1 MSIDDAESST
11 MGTLFKSV
19 SKAVNSLYTSENYDL
34 LGQDKEILNIGN
46 VLNSIFINRGD
57 IDIPQLVVV
66 GSQSSGKSSILNSIL
81 GMDILPTG
89 SNMVTRGPLQLELIQ
104 TKKDIKA
111 CFGEYVEST
120 WMNLNEI
127 NIDYPYPND
136 DQKREIRSTIKQLT
150 NQYAGDGMNITDTP
164 IYLRIYSPNIPNLS
178 MVDLPGLTMVA
189 CTDKGQPK
197 DIKER
202 IKSMIGKYIK
212 KKSSIIMA
220 VMPARTDI
228 EADIALDLIKE
239 YDPRCERTVGILTK
253 LDLMNEGTDVT
264 HLLENKVSKDLQLG
278 YGYYGIRNRNKIELE
293 SMDVLEGLHAE
304 YKYFNEHPI
313 YSNHRYKEFMGV
325 PCLCKNLSTI
335 LVKSLKKSFPRILEK
350 INRDLEA
357 NTTALGKLG
366 DPIPSEDSM
375 KSAFVHKTIAKLTRS
390 FISILEDRG
399 KIINSGRNIK
409 QQFVEF
415 RENVGGLVPFSKE
428 NCNDSYITD
437 AISNCE
443 GNHMSF
449 PSPPVEVLE
458 QLMKDPV
465 KRPIF
470 NINIHAQKC
479 SQNIMN
485 ELNVLIENI
494 LGEQSIDRFPE
505 LNKIITK
512 TCLNEV
518 FIPHLNKTYRAV
530 EDELVSQENYIWT
543 DDLKFNEALID
554 STSSNV
560 DVMRILAENYFKATV
575 YILQDTIPKK
585 IMYYLVTQSQKD
597 IGAKLYEVIKN
608 SDLKDILREV
618 DNIQEKRNNLDKV
631 LKDLKDAKDLIEG
644 IM

>member
-1 MSIDDAESST
+1 MSGEDNQSAIGKIYESVADT
-11 MGTLFKSV
+11 FT
-19 SKAVNSLYTSENYDL
+19 SLYSNENFDL

-46 VLNSIFINRGD
+46 VLNSIFINRSD

-111 CFGEYVEST
+111 SFGEYVDST

-127 NIDYPYPND
+127 NIDFPNPTD
-136 DQKREIRSTIKQLT
+136 EQKSEIRSMINQLT
-150 NQYAGDGMNITDTP
+150 NQYAGNGMNITDNP

-178 MVDLPGLTMVA
+178 LVDLPGLTMVA

-197 DIKER
+197 DIKDR
-202 IKSMIGKYIK
+202 IRNLVGNYISNKSA
-212 KKSSIIMA
+212 IIMA

-239 YDPRCERTVGILTK
+239 HDPRCERTVGILTK
-253 LDLMNEGTDVT
+253 IDLMNEGTDIT

-278 YGYYGIRNRNKIELE
+278 YGYYAIKNRNKIDADT
-293 SMDVLEGLHAE
+293 MNVIDGLREE
-304 YKYFNEHPI
+304 YRYFNDHPI
-313 YSNHRYKEFMGV
+313 YSNHRYKEFMGI
-325 PCLCKNLSTI
+325 PCLCKNLSSL

-350 INRDLEA
+350 INRDLES
-357 NTTALGKLG
+357 NTSDLNKLG
-366 DPIPSEDSM
+366 DPIPQEDSM
-375 KSAFVHKTIAKLTRS
+375 KSAYIHKTIAKLTRA
-390 FISILEDRG
+390 FISVLEDRG
-399 KIINSGRNIK
+399 KIINSGRNVK
-409 QQFVEF
+409 QQFLEF
-415 RENVGGLVPFSKE
+415 RQTIENLQPFSKA

-458 QLMKDPV
+458 QLMKDPI

-470 NINIHAQKC
+470 NINQHAQKC

-485 ELNVLIENI
+485 ELNVLVEH
-494 LGEQSIDRFPE
+494 LLEEQSINRFPE
-505 LNKIITK
+505 LNKLITK
-512 TCLNEV
+512 TCLNDV
-518 FIPHLNKTYRAV
+518 FIPHLNKTYRAI
-530 EDELVSQENYIWT
+530 EDELCSQENYIWT
-543 DDLKFNEALID
+543 DDLKFNEALVD
-554 STSSNV
+554 SNSSNV
-560 DVMRILAENYFKATV
+560 DVMRILAENYYKATT

-585 IMYYLVTQSQKD
+585 IMYYLVSQSQKD
-597 IGAKLYEVIKN
+597 IGSKLYEIIKKTEL
-608 SDLKDILREV
+608 DELLKEV
-618 DNIQEKRNNLDKV
+618 DNIQERRNNLDKII
-631 LKDLKDAKDLIEG
+631 KDLRSAKELIEG

>member
-1 MSIDDAESST
+1 MSGEDNQSAIGKIYESVADT
-11 MGTLFKSV
+11 FT
-19 SKAVNSLYTSENYDL
+19 SLYSNENFDL

-46 VLNSIFINRGD
+46 VLNSIFINRSD

-111 CFGEYVEST
+111 SFGEYVDST

-127 NIDYPYPND
+127 NIDFPNPSEE
-136 DQKREIRSTIKQLT
+136 QKLEIKSMINQLT
-150 NQYAGDGMNITDTP
+150 NQYAGNGMNITDNP

-178 MVDLPGLTMVA
+178 LVDLPGLTMVA

-197 DIKER
+197 DIKDR
-202 IKSMIGKYIK
+202 IRNLVGNYISNKSA
-212 KKSSIIMA
+212 IIMA

-239 YDPRCERTVGILTK
+239 HDPRCERTVGILTK
-253 LDLMNEGTDVT
+253 IDLMNEGTDIT

-278 YGYYGIRNRNKIELE
+278 YGYYAVKNRNKIE
-293 SMDVLEGLHAE
+293 MGKMNVIDGLREE
-304 YKYFNEHPI
+304 YRYFSEHPI
-313 YSNHRYKEFMGV
+313 YSNHRYKEFIGI
-325 PCLCKNLSTI
+325 PCLCKNLSGL

-350 INRDLEA
+350 INRDLES
-357 NTTALGKLG
+357 NTSDLNKLG
-366 DPIPSEDSM
+366 DPIPQEDSM
-375 KSAFVHKTIAKLTRS
+375 KSAFIHKTIAKLTRA
-390 FISILEDRG
+390 FISVLEDRG
-399 KIINSGRNIK
+399 KIINSGRNVK
-409 QQFVEF
+409 QQFLEF
-415 RENVGGLVPFSKE
+415 RETIENLEPFSKS

-458 QLMKDPV
+458 QLMKDPI

-470 NINIHAQKC
+470 NINQHAQKC

-485 ELNVLIENI
+485 ELNVLVEH
-494 LGEQSIDRFPE
+494 LLEEQAINRFPE
-505 LNKIITK
+505 LNKLITK
-512 TCLNEV
+512 TCLNDV
-518 FIPHLNKTYRAV
+518 FIPHLNKTYRAI
-530 EDELVSQENYIWT
+530 EDELCSQENYIWT
-543 DDLKFNEALID
+543 DDLKFNEALVD
-554 STSSNV
+554 SNSSNV
-560 DVMRILAENYFKATV
+560 DVMRILAENYFKATI

-585 IMYYLVTQSQKD
+585 IMYYLVSQSQKD
-597 IGAKLYEVIKN
+597 IGSKLYEIIKKTEL
-608 SDLKDILREV
+608 DELLKEV
-618 DNIQEKRNNLDKV
+618 DNIQDRRNSLDKII
-631 LKDLKDAKDLIEG
+631 KDLRSAKELIEG

>member
-1 MSIDDAESST
+1 MSTEDNQSAMSKIYESVADT
-11 MGTLFKSV
+11 FT
-19 SKAVNSLYTSENYDL
+19 SLYSNENFDL

-127 NIDYPYPND
+127 PIDFPNPSD
-136 DQKREIRSTIKQLT
+136 EQKAEIRSMIKQLT
-150 NQYAGDGMNITDTP
+150 NQYAGNDMNITDSP

-178 MVDLPGLTMVA
+178 LVDLPGLTMVA

-202 IKSMIGKYIK
+202 IRNLIGTYIK
-212 KKSSIIMA
+212 NKSSLIMA

-253 LDLMNEGTDVT
+253 IDLMNEGTDIT

-278 YGYYGIRNRNKIELE
+278 HGYYAIKNRNKLE
-293 SMDVLEGLHAE
+293 MERMTVIEGLKDE
-304 YKYFNEHPI
+304 YRYFSEHPI
-313 YSNHRYKEFMGV
+313 YSNQRYKEFMGI
-325 PCLCKNLSTI
+325 PCLCKNLSGL

-350 INRDLEA
+350 INRDLES
-357 NTTALGKLG
+357 NSQALNKLG
-366 DPIPSEDSM
+366 DPIPQEDSM

-415 RENVGGLVPFSKE
+415 RNTIDGLTPFASA

-458 QLMKDPV
+458 QLMKDPI

-470 NINIHAQKC
+470 NINSHAQKC

-485 ELNVLIENI
+485 ELNVLIEHI
-494 LGEQSIDRFPE
+494 LEDQSINRFPE
-505 LNKIITK
+505 LNKLITK
-512 TCLNEV
+512 TCLNDV
-518 FIPHLNKTYRAV
+518 FIPHLNKTYRSV
-530 EDELVSQENYIWT
+530 EDELCSQENYIWT
-543 DDLKFNEALID
+543 DDLKFNEALVD

-560 DVMRILAENYFKATV
+560 EVMRILAENYFKATV

-585 IMYYLVTQSQKD
+585 IMYSLVTQSQKD
-597 IGAKLYEVIKN
+597 IGAKLYEIIKQT
-608 SDLKDILREV
+608 DLKELLKEV
-618 DNIQEKRNNLDKV
+618 DNIQERRNNLDTV
-631 LKDLKDAKDLIEG
+631 IKDLRSAKELIEG

>member
-1 MSIDDAESST
+1 MSGEDNQSAIGKIYESVADT
-11 MGTLFKSV
+11 FT
-19 SKAVNSLYTSENYDL
+19 SLYSNENFDL

-46 VLNSIFINRGD
+46 VLNSIFINRSD

-111 CFGEYVEST
+111 SFGEYVDST

-127 NIDYPYPND
+127 NIDFPNPTD
-136 DQKREIRSTIKQLT
+136 EQKSEIRSMINQLT
-150 NQYAGDGMNITDTP
+150 NQYAGNGMNITDNP

-178 MVDLPGLTMVA
+178 LVDLPGLTMVA

-197 DIKER
+197 DIKDR
-202 IKSMIGKYIK
+202 IRNLVGNYISNKSA
-212 KKSSIIMA
+212 IIMA

-239 YDPRCERTVGILTK
+239 HDPRCERTVGILTK
-253 LDLMNEGTDVT
+253 IDLMNEGTDIT

-278 YGYYGIRNRNKIELE
+278 YGYYAIKNRNKIEADT
-293 SMDVLEGLHAE
+293 MNVIDGLREE
-304 YKYFNEHPI
+304 YRYFNDHPI
-313 YSNHRYKEFMGV
+313 YSNHRYKEFMGI
-325 PCLCKNLSTI
+325 PCLCKNLSSL

-350 INRDLEA
+350 INRDLES
-357 NTTALGKLG
+357 NTSDLNKLG
-366 DPIPSEDSM
+366 DPIPQEDSM
-375 KSAFVHKTIAKLTRS
+375 KSAYIHKTIAKLTRA
-390 FISILEDRG
+390 FISVLEDRG
-399 KIINSGRNIK
+399 KIINSGRNVK
-409 QQFVEF
+409 QQFLEF
-415 RENVGGLVPFSKE
+415 RQTIENLQPFSKA

-458 QLMKDPV
+458 QLMKDPI

-470 NINIHAQKC
+470 NINQHAQKC

-485 ELNVLIENI
+485 ELNVLVEH
-494 LGEQSIDRFPE
+494 LLEEQSINRFPE
-505 LNKIITK
+505 LNKLITK
-512 TCLNEV
+512 TCLNDV
-518 FIPHLNKTYRAV
+518 FIPHLNKTYRAI
-530 EDELVSQENYIWT
+530 EDELCSQENYIWT
-543 DDLKFNEALID
+543 DDLKFNEALVD
-554 STSSNV
+554 SNSSNV
-560 DVMRILAENYFKATV
+560 DVMRILAENYYKATT

-585 IMYYLVTQSQKD
+585 IMYYLVSQSQKD
-597 IGAKLYEVIKN
+597 IGSKLYEIIKKTEL
-608 SDLKDILREV
+608 DELLKEV
-618 DNIQEKRNNLDKV
+618 DNIQERRNNLDKII
-631 LKDLKDAKDLIEG
+631 KDLRSAKELIEG

>member
-1 MSIDDAESST
+1 MSTEDNQST
-11 MGTLFKSV
+11 MSKVFESV
-19 SKAVNSLYTSENYDL
+19 ADTFTSLYSNENFDL

-81 GMDILPTG
+81 GMDILPTC

-111 CFGEYVEST
+111 CFGEYVDST

-127 NIDYPYPND
+127 NIDFPNPTD
-136 DQKREIRSTIKQLT
+136 EQKSEIRGMIKQLT
-150 NQYAGDGMNITDTP
+150 NQYAGTGMNITDNP

-178 MVDLPGLTMVA
+178 LVDLPGLTMVA

-197 DIKER
+197 DIKDR
-202 IKSMIGKYIK
+202 IRNLVGGYIK
-212 KKSSIIMA
+212 NKSSIIMA

-239 YDPRCERTVGILTK
+239 HDPRCERTVGILTK
-253 LDLMNEGTDVT
+253 IDLMNEGTDIT

-278 YGYYGIRNRNKIELE
+278 YGYYAIKNRNKIE
-293 SMDVLEGLHAE
+293 MDTMNVLDGLREE
-304 YKYFNEHPI
+304 YRYFSEHPV
-313 YSNHRYKEFMGV
+313 YGNHRYKEFMGI
-325 PCLCKNLSTI
+325 PCLCRNLTNL

-350 INRDLEA
+350 INRDLES
-357 NTTALGKLG
+357 NTASLNKLG
-366 DPIPSEDSM
+366 DPIPQEDTM
-375 KSAFVHKTIAKLTRS
+375 KSAYIHKTIAKLTRA
-390 FISILEDRG
+390 FISVLEDRG
-399 KIINSGRNIK
+399 KIINSGRNVK
-409 QQFVEF
+409 QQFLEF
-415 RENVGGLVPFSKE
+415 RQTIENLEPFSKS

-458 QLMKDPV
+458 QLMKDPI

-470 NINIHAQKC
+470 NINQHAQKC

-485 ELNVLIENI
+485 ELNVLVEH
-494 LGEQSIDRFPE
+494 LLEEQSINRFPE
-505 LNKIITK
+505 LNKLITK

-518 FIPHLNKTYRAV
+518 FIPHLNKTYKV
-530 EDELVSQENYIWT
+530 IEDELCSQENYIWT
-543 DDLKFNEALID
+543 DDLKFNEALVD
-554 STSSNV
+554 SNSSNV
-560 DVMRILAENYFKATV
+560 DVMRILAENYFKATI

-597 IGAKLYEVIKN
+597 IGSKLYEIIKKSELN
-608 SDLKDILREV
+608 DLLKEV
-618 DNIQEKRNNLDKV
+618 DNIQERRNNLDKII
-631 LKDLKDAKDLIEG
+631 KDLKTAKELIEG

>member
-1 MSIDDAESST
+1 MSTDDNKST
-11 MGTLFKSV
+11 MSKMYDSV
-19 SKAVNSLYTSENYDL
+19 ADTFTSLYSNENFDL

-104 TKKDIKA
+104 TKKEIKA

-127 NIDYPYPND
+127 PIDFPNPSD
-136 DQKREIRSTIKQLT
+136 EQKAEIRSMIKQLT
-150 NQYAGDGMNITDTP
+150 NQYAGNDMNITDSP

-178 MVDLPGLTMVA
+178 LVDLPGLTMVA

-202 IKSMIGKYIK
+202 IRNLIGTYIK
-212 KKSSIIMA
+212 NKSSLIMA

-239 YDPRCERTVGILTK
+239 YDPRCERTIGILTK
-253 LDLMNEGTDVT
+253 IDLMNEGTDIT

-278 YGYYGIRNRNKIELE
+278 HGYYAIKNRNKLE
-293 SMDVLEGLHAE
+293 MERMTVIEGLKDE
-304 YKYFNEHPI
+304 YRFFGEHPI
-313 YSNHRYKEFMGV
+313 YSNQRYKEFMGI
-325 PCLCKNLSTI
+325 PCLCRNLSGL

-350 INRDLEA
+350 INRDLES
-357 NTTALGKLG
+357 NSQALNKLG
-366 DPIPSEDSM
+366 DPIPQEDSM

-409 QQFVEF
+409 QQFMEF
-415 RENVGGLVPFSKE
+415 RNTLDGLTPFSSS

-458 QLMKDPV
+458 QLMKDPI

-485 ELNVLIENI
+485 ELNVLIEHI
-494 LGEQSIDRFPE
+494 LEDQSINRFPE
-505 LNKIITK
+505 LNKLITK
-512 TCLNEV
+512 TCLNDV
-518 FIPHLNKTYRAV
+518 FIPHLNKTYRSV
-530 EDELVSQENYIWT
+530 EDELCSQENYIWT
-543 DDLKFNEALID
+543 DDLKFNEALVD

-560 DVMRILAENYFKATV
+560 EVMRILAENYFKATV

-585 IMYYLVTQSQKD
+585 IMYSLVTQSQKD
-597 IGAKLYEVIKN
+597 IGVKLYEIIKET
-608 SDLKDILREV
+608 DLKELLKEV
-618 DNIQEKRNNLDKV
+618 DNIQERRNNLDTV
-631 LKDLKDAKDLIEG
+631 INDLRSAKELIEG

>member
-1 MSIDDAESST
+1 MSTEDNQSAMSKIYESVADT
-11 MGTLFKSV
+11 FT
-19 SKAVNSLYTSENYDL
+19 SLYSNENFDL

-104 TKKDIKA
+104 TKKEIKA

-120 WMNLNEI
+120 WLNLNEI
-127 NIDYPYPND
+127 PIDFPNPSD
-136 DQKREIRSTIKQLT
+136 EQKAEIRSMIKQLT
-150 NQYAGDGMNITDTP
+150 NQYAGNDMNITDSP

-178 MVDLPGLTMVA
+178 LVDLPGLTMVA

-202 IKSMIGKYIK
+202 IRNLIGTYIK
-212 KKSSIIMA
+212 NKSSLIMA

-253 LDLMNEGTDVT
+253 IDLMNEGTDIT

-278 YGYYGIRNRNKIELE
+278 HGYYAIKNRNKLE
-293 SMDVLEGLHAE
+293 MERMTVIEGLKDE
-304 YKYFNEHPI
+304 YRYFSEHPI
-313 YSNHRYKEFMGV
+313 YSNQRYKEFMGI
-325 PCLCKNLSTI
+325 PCLCKNLSGL

-350 INRDLEA
+350 INRDLES
-357 NTTALGKLG
+357 NSQALNKLG
-366 DPIPSEDSM
+366 DPIPQEDSM

-415 RENVGGLVPFSKE
+415 RNTIDGLTPFASA

-458 QLMKDPV
+458 QLMKDPIR
-465 KRPIF
+465 RPIF
-470 NINIHAQKC
+470 NINQHAQKC

-485 ELNVLIENI
+485 ELNVLIEHI
-494 LGEQSIDRFPE
+494 LEDQSINRFPE
-505 LNKIITK
+505 LNKLITK
-512 TCLNEV
+512 TCLNDV
-518 FIPHLNKTYRAV
+518 FIPHLNKTYRSV
-530 EDELVSQENYIWT
+530 EDELSSQENYIWT
-543 DDLKFNEALID
+543 DDLKFNEALVD

-560 DVMRILAENYFKATV
+560 EVMRILAENYFKATV

-585 IMYYLVTQSQKD
+585 IMYSLVTQSQKE
-597 IGAKLYEVIKN
+597 IGAKLYEIIKET
-608 SDLKDILREV
+608 DLKELLKEV
-618 DNIQEKRNNLDKV
+618 DNIQERRNNLDTV
-631 LKDLKDAKDLIEG
+631 INDLRSAKELIEG

>member
-1 MSIDDAESST
+1 MSGEDNQSAIGKIYESVADT
-11 MGTLFKSV
+11 FT
-19 SKAVNSLYTSENYDL
+19 SLYSNENFDL

-46 VLNSIFINRGD
+46 VLNSIFINRSD

-111 CFGEYVEST
+111 SFGEYVDST

-127 NIDYPYPND
+127 NIDFPNPTD
-136 DQKREIRSTIKQLT
+136 EQKSEIRSMINQLT
-150 NQYAGDGMNITDTP
+150 NQYAGNGMNITDNP

-178 MVDLPGLTMVA
+178 LVDLPGLTMVA

-197 DIKER
+197 DIKDR
-202 IKSMIGKYIK
+202 IRNLVGNYISNKSA
-212 KKSSIIMA
+212 IIMA

-239 YDPRCERTVGILTK
+239 HDPRCERTVGILTK
-253 LDLMNEGTDVT
+253 IDLMNEGTDIT

-278 YGYYGIRNRNKIELE
+278 YGYYAIKNRNKIEADT
-293 SMDVLEGLHAE
+293 MNVIDGLREE
-304 YKYFNEHPI
+304 YRYFNDHPI
-313 YSNHRYKEFMGV
+313 YSNHRYKEFMGI
-325 PCLCKNLSTI
+325 PCLCKNLSSL

-350 INRDLEA
+350 INRDLES
-357 NTTALGKLG
+357 NTSDLNKLG
-366 DPIPSEDSM
+366 DPIPQEDSM
-375 KSAFVHKTIAKLTRS
+375 KSAYIHKTIAKLTRA
-390 FISILEDRG
+390 FISVLEDRG
-399 KIINSGRNIK
+399 KIINSGRNVK
-409 QQFVEF
+409 QQFLEF
-415 RENVGGLVPFSKE
+415 RQTIENLQPFSKA

-458 QLMKDPV
+458 QLMKDPI

-470 NINIHAQKC
+470 NINQHAQKC

-485 ELNVLIENI
+485 ELNVLVEH
-494 LGEQSIDRFPE
+494 LLEEQSINRFPE
-505 LNKIITK
+505 LNKLITK

-518 FIPHLNKTYRAV
+518 FIPHLNKTYRAI
-530 EDELVSQENYIWT
+530 EDELCSQENYIWT
-543 DDLKFNEALID
+543 DDLKFNEALVD
-554 STSSNV
+554 SNSSNV
-560 DVMRILAENYFKATV
+560 DVMRILAENYYKATT

-585 IMYYLVTQSQKD
+585 IMYYLVSQSQKD
-597 IGAKLYEVIKN
+597 IGSKLYEIIKKTEL
-608 SDLKDILREV
+608 DELLKEV
-618 DNIQEKRNNLDKV
+618 DNIQERRNNLDKII
-631 LKDLKDAKDLIEG
+631 KDLRSAKELIEG

>member
-1 MSIDDAESST
+1 MSGEDNQSAIGKIYESVADT
-11 MGTLFKSV
+11 FT
-19 SKAVNSLYTSENYDL
+19 SLYSNENFDL

-46 VLNSIFINRGD
+46 VLNSIFINRSD

-111 CFGEYVEST
+111 SFGEYVDST

-127 NIDYPYPND
+127 NIDFPNPTD
-136 DQKREIRSTIKQLT
+136 EQKSEIRSMINQLT
-150 NQYAGDGMNITDTP
+150 NQYAGNGMNITDNP

-178 MVDLPGLTMVA
+178 LVDLPGLTMVA

-197 DIKER
+197 DIKDR
-202 IKSMIGKYIK
+202 IRNLVGNYISNKSA
-212 KKSSIIMA
+212 IIMA

-228 EADIALDLIKE
+228 EADIALDLIKQH
-239 YDPRCERTVGILTK
+239 DPRCERTVGILTK
-253 LDLMNEGTDVT
+253 IDLMNEGTDIT

-278 YGYYGIRNRNKIELE
+278 YGYYAIKNRNKIEADT
-293 SMDVLEGLHAE
+293 MNVIDGLREE
-304 YKYFNEHPI
+304 YRYFNDHPI
-313 YSNHRYKEFMGV
+313 YSNHRYKEFMGI
-325 PCLCKNLSTI
+325 PCLCKNLSSL

-350 INRDLEA
+350 INRDLES
-357 NTTALGKLG
+357 NTSDLNKLG
-366 DPIPSEDSM
+366 DPIPQEDSM
-375 KSAFVHKTIAKLTRS
+375 KSAYIHKTIAKLTRA
-390 FISILEDRG
+390 FISVLEDRG
-399 KIINSGRNIK
+399 KIINSGRNVK
-409 QQFVEF
+409 QQFLEF
-415 RENVGGLVPFSKE
+415 RQTIENLQPFSKA

-458 QLMKDPV
+458 QLMKDPI

-470 NINIHAQKC
+470 NINQHAQKC

-485 ELNVLIENI
+485 ELNVLVEH
-494 LGEQSIDRFPE
+494 LLEEQSINRFPE
-505 LNKIITK
+505 LNKLITK
-512 TCLNEV
+512 TCLNDV
-518 FIPHLNKTYRAV
+518 FIPHLNKTYRAI
-530 EDELVSQENYIWT
+530 EDELCSQENYIWT
-543 DDLKFNEALID
+543 DDLKFNEALVD
-554 STSSNV
+554 SNSSNV
-560 DVMRILAENYFKATV
+560 DVMRILAENYYKATT

-585 IMYYLVTQSQKD
+585 IMYYLVSQSQKD
-597 IGAKLYEVIKN
+597 IGSKLYEIIKKTEL
-608 SDLKDILREV
+608 DELLKEV
-618 DNIQEKRNNLDKV
+618 DNIQERRNNLDKII
-631 LKDLKDAKDLIEG
+631 KDLRSAKELIEG

>member
-1 MSIDDAESST
+1 MSGEDNQSAIGKIYESVADT
-11 MGTLFKSV
+11 FT
-19 SKAVNSLYTSENYDL
+19 SLYSNENFDL

-46 VLNSIFINRGD
+46 VLNSIFINRSD

-111 CFGEYVEST
+111 SFGEYVDST

-127 NIDYPYPND
+127 NIDFPNPTD
-136 DQKREIRSTIKQLT
+136 EQKSEIRSMINQLT
-150 NQYAGDGMNITDTP
+150 NQYAGNGMNITDNP

-178 MVDLPGLTMVA
+178 LVDLPGLTMVA

-197 DIKER
+197 DIKDR
-202 IKSMIGKYIK
+202 IRNLVGNYISNKSA
-212 KKSSIIMA
+212 IIMA

-239 YDPRCERTVGILTK
+239 HDPRCERTVGILTK
-253 LDLMNEGTDVT
+253 IDLMNEGTDIT

-278 YGYYGIRNRNKIELE
+278 YGYYAIKNRNKIEADT
-293 SMDVLEGLHAE
+293 MNVIDGLREE
-304 YKYFNEHPI
+304 YRYFNDHPI
-313 YSNHRYKEFMGV
+313 YSNHRYKEFMGI
-325 PCLCKNLSTI
+325 PCLCKNLSSL

-350 INRDLEA
+350 INRDLES
-357 NTTALGKLG
+357 NTSDLNKLG
-366 DPIPSEDSM
+366 DPIPQEDSM
-375 KSAFVHKTIAKLTRS
+375 KSAYIHKTIAKLTRA
-390 FISILEDRG
+390 FISVLEDRG
-399 KIINSGRNIK
+399 KIINSGRNVK
-409 QQFVEF
+409 QQFLEF
-415 RENVGGLVPFSKE
+415 RQTIENLQPFSKA

-458 QLMKDPV
+458 QLMKDPI

-470 NINIHAQKC
+470 NINQHAQKC

-485 ELNVLIENI
+485 ELNVLVEH
-494 LGEQSIDRFPE
+494 LLEEQSINRFPE
-505 LNKIITK
+505 LNKLITK
-512 TCLNEV
+512 TCLNDI
-518 FIPHLNKTYRAV
+518 FIPHLNKTYRAI
-530 EDELVSQENYIWT
+530 EDELCSQENYIWT
-543 DDLKFNEALID
+543 DDLKFNEALVD
-554 STSSNV
+554 SNSSNV
-560 DVMRILAENYFKATV
+560 DVMRILAENYYKATT

-585 IMYYLVTQSQKD
+585 IMYYLVSQSQKD
-597 IGAKLYEVIKN
+597 IGSKLYEIIKKTEL
-608 SDLKDILREV
+608 DELLKEV
-618 DNIQEKRNNLDKV
+618 DNIQERRNNLDKII
-631 LKDLKDAKDLIEG
+631 KDLRSAKELIEG

>member
-1 MSIDDAESST
+1 MSTEDNQSAMSKIYESVADT
-11 MGTLFKSV
+11 FT
-19 SKAVNSLYTSENYDL
+19 SLYSNENFDL

-127 NIDYPYPND
+127 PIDFPNPSD
-136 DQKREIRSTIKQLT
+136 EQKAEIRSMIKQLT
-150 NQYAGDGMNITDTP
+150 NQYAGNDMNITDSP

-178 MVDLPGLTMVA
+178 LVDLPGLTMVA

-202 IKSMIGKYIK
+202 IRNLIGTYIK
-212 KKSSIIMA
+212 NKSSLIMA

-253 LDLMNEGTDVT
+253 IDLMNEGTDIT

-278 YGYYGIRNRNKIELE
+278 HGYYAIKNRNKLE
-293 SMDVLEGLHAE
+293 MERMTVIEGLKDE
-304 YKYFNEHPI
+304 YRYFSEHPI
-313 YSNHRYKEFMGV
+313 YSNQRYKEFMGI
-325 PCLCKNLSTI
+325 PCLCKNLSGL

-350 INRDLEA
+350 INRDLES
-357 NTTALGKLG
+357 NSQALNKLG
-366 DPIPSEDSM
+366 DPIPQEDSM

-415 RENVGGLVPFSKE
+415 RNTIDGLTPFASA

-458 QLMKDPV
+458 QLMKDPI

-485 ELNVLIENI
+485 ELNVLIEHI
-494 LGEQSIDRFPE
+494 LEDQSINRFPE
-505 LNKIITK
+505 LNKLITK
-512 TCLNEV
+512 TCLNDV
-518 FIPHLNKTYRAV
+518 FIPHLNKTYRLV
-530 EDELVSQENYIWT
+530 EDELCSQENYIWT
-543 DDLKFNEALID
+543 DDLKFNEALVD

-560 DVMRILAENYFKATV
+560 EVMRILAENYFKATV

-585 IMYYLVTQSQKD
+585 IMYSLVTQSQKD
-597 IGAKLYEVIKN
+597 IGAKLYEIIKQT
-608 SDLKDILREV
+608 DLKELLKEV
-618 DNIQEKRNNLDKV
+618 DNIQERRNNLDTV
-631 LKDLKDAKDLIEG
+631 IKDLRSAKELIEG

>member
-1 MSIDDAESST
+1 MSGEDNQSAIGKIYESVADT
-11 MGTLFKSV
+11 FT
-19 SKAVNSLYTSENYDL
+19 SLYSNENFDL

-46 VLNSIFINRGD
+46 VLNSIFINRSD

-111 CFGEYVEST
+111 SFGEYVDST

-127 NIDYPYPND
+127 NIDFPNPTD
-136 DQKREIRSTIKQLT
+136 EQKSEIRSMINQLT
-150 NQYAGDGMNITDTP
+150 NQYAGNGMNITDNP

-178 MVDLPGLTMVA
+178 LVDLPGLTMVA

-197 DIKER
+197 DIKDR
-202 IKSMIGKYIK
+202 IRNLVGNYISNKSA
-212 KKSSIIMA
+212 IIMA

-239 YDPRCERTVGILTK
+239 HDPRCERTVGILTK
-253 LDLMNEGTDVT
+253 IDLMNEGTDIT

-278 YGYYGIRNRNKIELE
+278 YGYYAIKNRNKIEADT
-293 SMDVLEGLHAE
+293 MNVIDGLREE
-304 YKYFNEHPI
+304 YRYFNDHPI
-313 YSNHRYKEFMGV
+313 YSNHRYKEFMGI
-325 PCLCKNLSTI
+325 PCLCKNLSSL

-350 INRDLEA
+350 INRDLES
-357 NTTALGKLG
+357 NTSDLNKLG
-366 DPIPSEDSM
+366 DPIPQEDSM
-375 KSAFVHKTIAKLTRS
+375 KSAYIHKTIAKLTRA
-390 FISILEDRG
+390 FISVLEDRG
-399 KIINSGRNIK
+399 KIINSGRNVK
-409 QQFVEF
+409 QQFLEF
-415 RENVGGLVPFSKE
+415 RQTIENLQPFSKA

-458 QLMKDPV
+458 QLMKDPI

-470 NINIHAQKC
+470 NINQHAQKC

-485 ELNVLIENI
+485 ELNI
-494 LGEQSIDRFPE
+494 LVEHLLEEQSINRFPE
-505 LNKIITK
+505 LNKLITK
-512 TCLNEV
+512 TCLNDV
-518 FIPHLNKTYRAV
+518 FIPHLNKTYKV
-530 EDELVSQENYIWT
+530 IEDELCSQENYIWT
-543 DDLKFNEALID
+543 DDIKFNEALVD
-554 STSSNV
+554 SNSSNV
-560 DVMRILAENYFKATV
+560 DVMRILAENYFKATI

-597 IGAKLYEVIKN
+597 IGSKLYEIIKKSELN
-608 SDLKDILREV
+608 DLLKEV
-618 DNIQEKRNNLDKV
+618 DNIQERRNNLDKII
-631 LKDLKDAKDLIEG
+631 KDLKTAKELIEG

>member
-1 MSIDDAESST
+1 MSSDDNKST
-11 MGTLFKSV
+11 MSKMYESV
-19 SKAVNSLYTSENYDL
+19 ADTFTSLYSNENFDL

-104 TKKDIKA
+104 TKKEIKA

-120 WMNLNEI
+120 WLNLNEI
-127 NIDYPYPND
+127 PIDFPNPSD
-136 DQKREIRSTIKQLT
+136 EQKSEIRSMIKQLT
-150 NQYAGDGMNITDTP
+150 NQYAGNDMNITDSP

-178 MVDLPGLTMVA
+178 LVDLPGLTMVA

-202 IKSMIGKYIK
+202 IRNLIGTYIK
-212 KKSSIIMA
+212 KKSSLIMA

-253 LDLMNEGTDVT
+253 IDLMNEGTDIT

-278 YGYYGIRNRNKIELE
+278 HGYYAIKNRNKLE
-293 SMDVLEGLHAE
+293 MDRMNVIEGLKDE
-304 YKYFNEHPI
+304 YRFFGEHPI
-313 YSNHRYKEFMGV
+313 YSNHRYKDFIGI
-325 PCLCKNLSTI
+325 PCLCKSLSGL

-350 INRDLEA
+350 INRDLES
-357 NTTALGKLG
+357 NSQALNKLG
-366 DPIPSEDSM
+366 DPIPQEDSM

-415 RENVGGLVPFSKE
+415 RNTIDELTPFASA

-458 QLMKDPV
+458 QLMKDPIR
-465 KRPIF
+465 RPIF
-470 NINIHAQKC
+470 NINQHAQKC

-485 ELNVLIENI
+485 ELNVLIEHI
-494 LGEQSIDRFPE
+494 LEDQSINRFPE
-505 LNKIITK
+505 LNKLITK
-512 TCLNEV
+512 TCLNDV
-518 FIPHLNKTYRAV
+518 FIPHLNKTYRSV
-530 EDELVSQENYIWT
+530 EDELSSQENYIWT
-543 DDLKFNEALID
+543 DDLKFNEALVD

-560 DVMRILAENYFKATV
+560 EVMRILAENYFKATV

-585 IMYYLVTQSQKD
+585 IMYSLVTQSQKE
-597 IGAKLYEVIKN
+597 IGAKLYEIIKET
-608 SDLKDILREV
+608 DLKELLKEV
-618 DNIQEKRNNLDKV
+618 DNIQERRNNLDTV
-631 LKDLKDAKDLIEG
+631 INDLRSAKELIEG

>member
-1 MSIDDAESST
+1 MSTEENQSAMSKIYESVADT
-11 MGTLFKSV
+11 FT
-19 SKAVNSLYTSENYDL
+19 SLYSNENFDL

-111 CFGEYVEST
+111 CFGEYADST

-127 NIDYPYPND
+127 SIDFPNPSD
-136 DQKREIRSTIKQLT
+136 EQKSEIRTTIKQLT
-150 NQYAGDGMNITDTP
+150 NQYAGNGMNITDSP

-178 MVDLPGLTMVA
+178 LVDLPGLTMVA

-197 DIKER
+197 DIKDR
-202 IKSMIGKYIK
+202 IRNLVGSYIK
-212 KKSSIIMA
+212 NKSSIIMA

-239 YDPRCERTVGILTK
+239 HDPRCERTVGILTK
-253 LDLMNEGTDVT
+253 IDLMNEGTDVT

-278 YGYYGIRNRNKIELE
+278 YGYYAIKNRNKIEMD
-293 SMDVLEGLHAE
+293 SMNVLEGLKAE
-304 YKYFNEHPI
+304 YTYFTEHPI
-313 YSNHRYKEFMGV
+313 YSNHRYKEYMGI
-325 PCLCKNLSTI
+325 PCLCKNLSGL

-350 INRDLEA
+350 INRDLES
-357 NTTALGKLG
+357 NTASLNKLG
-366 DPIPSEDSM
+366 VPIPEEDTM
-375 KSAFVHKTIAKLTRS
+375 KSAFVHKTIAKLTRA

-399 KIINSGRNIK
+399 KIINSGRNVK
-409 QQFVEF
+409 QQFLEF
-415 RENVGGLVPFSKE
+415 RETVDSLTPFSKE
-428 NCNDSYITD
+428 NCNDSYIMD

-458 QLMKDPV
+458 QLMKDPI

-470 NINIHAQKC
+470 NINQYAQKC

-485 ELNVLIENI
+485 ELNVLIEHI
-494 LGEQSIDRFPE
+494 LEEQSINRFPE
-505 LNKIITK
+505 LNKLITK
-512 TCLNEV
+512 TCLNDV
-518 FIPHLNKTYRAV
+518 FIPHLNKTYKAL
-530 EDELVSQENYIWT
+530 EDELSSQENYIWT
-543 DDLKFNEALID
+543 DDLKFNEALVD

-560 DVMRILAENYFKATV
+560 EVMRILAENYFKATI

-597 IGAKLYEVIKN
+597 IGAKLYEIIKKT
-608 SDLKDILREV
+608 DLKDLLKEV

-631 LKDLKDAKDLIEG
+631 IKDLRSAKELIEG

>member
-1 MSIDDAESST
+1 MSTEDNQST
-11 MGTLFKSV
+11 MSKVLGSV
-19 SKAVNSLYTSENYDL
+19 ADTFTSLYSNENFDL

-111 CFGEYVEST
+111 VFGEYVDST

-127 NIDYPYPND
+127 NIDFPNPTD
-136 DQKREIRSTIKQLT
+136 EQKVEIRSMIKQLT
-150 NQYAGDGMNITDTP
+150 NQYAGSGMNITDNP

-178 MVDLPGLTMVA
+178 LVDLPGLTMVA

-197 DIKER
+197 DIKDR
-202 IKSMIGKYIK
+202 IRNLVGSYIK
-212 KKSSIIMA
+212 NKSSIIMA

-239 YDPRCERTVGILTK
+239 HDPRCERTVGILTK
-253 LDLMNEGTDVT
+253 IDLMNEGTDIT

-278 YGYYGIRNRNKIELE
+278 YGYYAIKNRNKIEME
-293 SMDVLEGLHAE
+293 SMNVLDGLREE
-304 YKYFNEHPI
+304 YRYFSEHPV
-313 YSNHRYKEFMGV
+313 YGNHRYKEFMGI
-325 PCLCKNLSTI
+325 PCLCKNLSGL
-335 LVKSLKKSFPRILEK
+335 LVKCLKKSFPRILEK
-350 INRDLEA
+350 INRDLES
-357 NTTALGKLG
+357 NTAALNKLG
-366 DPIPSEDSM
+366 DPIPQEDTM
-375 KSAFVHKTIAKLTRS
+375 KSAYIHKTIAKLTRA
-390 FISILEDRG
+390 FISVLEDRG
-399 KIINSGRNIK
+399 KIINSGRNVK
-409 QQFVEF
+409 QQFLEF
-415 RENVGGLVPFSKE
+415 RQTIENLEPFSKS

-458 QLMKDPV
+458 QLMKDPI

-470 NINIHAQKC
+470 NINQHAQKC

-485 ELNVLIENI
+485 ELNI
-494 LGEQSIDRFPE
+494 LVEHLLEEQSINRFPE
-505 LNKIITK
+505 LNKLITK
-512 TCLNEV
+512 TCLNDV
-518 FIPHLNKTYRAV
+518 FIPHLNKTYKV
-530 EDELVSQENYIWT
+530 IEDELCSQENYIWT
-543 DDLKFNEALID
+543 DDIKFNEALVD
-554 STSSNV
+554 SNSSNV
-560 DVMRILAENYFKATV
+560 DVMRILAENYFKATI

-597 IGAKLYEVIKN
+597 IGSKLYEIIKKSELN
-608 SDLKDILREV
+608 DLLKEV
-618 DNIQEKRNNLDKV
+618 DNIQERRNNLDKII
-631 LKDLKDAKDLIEG
+631 KDLKTAKELIEG

>member
-1 MSIDDAESST
+1 MSTEDNQST
-11 MGTLFKSV
+11 MSKVFESV
-19 SKAVNSLYTSENYDL
+19 ADTFTSLYSNENFDL

-111 CFGEYVEST
+111 CFGEYVDST

-127 NIDYPYPND
+127 NIDFPNPTD
-136 DQKREIRSTIKQLT
+136 EQKLEIRGMIKQLT
-150 NQYAGDGMNITDTP
+150 NQYAGTGMNITDNP

-178 MVDLPGLTMVA
+178 LVDLPGLTMVA

-197 DIKER
+197 DIKDR
-202 IKSMIGKYIK
+202 IRNLVGSYIK
-212 KKSSIIMA
+212 NKSSIIMA

-239 YDPRCERTVGILTK
+239 HDPRCERTVGILTK
-253 LDLMNEGTDVT
+253 IDLMNEGTDIT

-278 YGYYGIRNRNKIELE
+278 YGYYAIKNRNKIE
-293 SMDVLEGLHAE
+293 MDTMNVLDGLREE
-304 YKYFNEHPI
+304 YRYFSEHPV
-313 YSNHRYKEFMGV
+313 YGNHRYKEFMGI
-325 PCLCKNLSTI
+325 PCLCRNLSTL

-350 INRDLEA
+350 INRDLES
-357 NTTALGKLG
+357 NTASLNKLG
-366 DPIPSEDSM
+366 DPIPQEDTM
-375 KSAFVHKTIAKLTRS
+375 KSAYIHKTIAKLTRA
-390 FISILEDRG
+390 FISVLEDRG
-399 KIINSGRNIK
+399 KIINSGRNVK
-409 QQFVEF
+409 QQFLEF
-415 RENVGGLVPFSKE
+415 RQTIENLEPFSKS

-458 QLMKDPV
+458 QLMKDPI

-470 NINIHAQKC
+470 NINQHAQKC

-485 ELNVLIENI
+485 ELNVLVEH
-494 LGEQSIDRFPE
+494 LLEEQSINRFPE
-505 LNKIITK
+505 LNKLITK

-518 FIPHLNKTYRAV
+518 FIPHLNKTYKV
-530 EDELVSQENYIWT
+530 IEDELCSQENYIWT
-543 DDLKFNEALID
+543 DDLKFNEALVD
-554 STSSNV
+554 SNSSNV
-560 DVMRILAENYFKATV
+560 DVMRILAENYFKATI

-597 IGAKLYEVIKN
+597 IGSKLYEIIKKSELN
-608 SDLKDILREV
+608 DLLKEV
-618 DNIQEKRNNLDKV
+618 DNIQERRNNLDKII
-631 LKDLKDAKDLIEG
+631 KDLKIAKELIEG

>member
-1 MSIDDAESST
+1 MSTEDNQST
-11 MGTLFKSV
+11 MSKVFESV
-19 SKAVNSLYTSENYDL
+19 ADTFTSLYSNENFDL

-111 CFGEYVEST
+111 CFGEYVDST

-127 NIDYPYPND
+127 NIDFPNPTD
-136 DQKREIRSTIKQLT
+136 EQKLEIRGMIKQLT
-150 NQYAGDGMNITDTP
+150 NQYAGTGMNITDNP

-178 MVDLPGLTMVA
+178 LVDLPGLTMVA

-197 DIKER
+197 DIKDR
-202 IKSMIGKYIK
+202 IRNLVGGYIK
-212 KKSSIIMA
+212 NKSSIIMA

-239 YDPRCERTVGILTK
+239 HDPRCERTVGILTK
-253 LDLMNEGTDVT
+253 IDLMNEGTDIT

-278 YGYYGIRNRNKIELE
+278 YGYYAIKNRNKIE
-293 SMDVLEGLHAE
+293 MDTMNVLDGLREE
-304 YKYFNEHPI
+304 YRYFSEHPVCG
-313 YSNHRYKEFMGV
+313 NHRYKEFMGI
-325 PCLCKNLSTI
+325 PCLCRNLSTL

-350 INRDLEA
+350 INRDLES
-357 NTTALGKLG
+357 NTASLNKLG
-366 DPIPSEDSM
+366 DPIPQEDTM
-375 KSAFVHKTIAKLTRS
+375 KSAYIHKTIAKLTRA
-390 FISILEDRG
+390 FISVLEDRG
-399 KIINSGRNIK
+399 KIINSGRNVK
-409 QQFVEF
+409 QQFLEF
-415 RENVGGLVPFSKE
+415 RQTIENLEPFSKS

-458 QLMKDPV
+458 QLMKDPI

-470 NINIHAQKC
+470 NINQHAQKC

-485 ELNVLIENI
+485 ELNVLVEH
-494 LGEQSIDRFPE
+494 LLEEQSINRFPE
-505 LNKIITK
+505 LNKLITK

-518 FIPHLNKTYRAV
+518 FIPHLNKTYKV
-530 EDELVSQENYIWT
+530 IEDEL
-543 DDLKFNEALID
+543 
-554 STSSNV
+554 
-560 DVMRILAENYFKATV
+560 
-575 YILQDTIPKK
+575 
-585 IMYYLVTQSQKD
+585 
-597 IGAKLYEVIKN
+597 
-608 SDLKDILREV
+608 
-618 DNIQEKRNNLDKV
+618 
-631 LKDLKDAKDLIEG
+631 
-644 IM
+644 

>member
-1 MSIDDAESST
+1 MSTEDNQSAMSKIYESVADT
-11 MGTLFKSV
+11 FT
-19 SKAVNSLYTSENYDL
+19 SLYSNENFDL

-104 TKKDIKA
+104 TKKEIKA

-120 WMNLNEI
+120 WLNLNEI
-127 NIDYPYPND
+127 PIDFPNPSD
-136 DQKREIRSTIKQLT
+136 EQKAEIRSMIKQLT
-150 NQYAGDGMNITDTP
+150 NQYAGNDMNITDSP

-178 MVDLPGLTMVA
+178 LVDLPGLTMVA

-202 IKSMIGKYIK
+202 IRNLIGTYIK
-212 KKSSIIMA
+212 NKSSLIMA

-253 LDLMNEGTDVT
+253 IDLMNEGTDIT

-278 YGYYGIRNRNKIELE
+278 HGYYAIKNRNKLE
-293 SMDVLEGLHAE
+293 MERMTVIEGLKDE
-304 YKYFNEHPI
+304 YRYFSEHPI
-313 YSNHRYKEFMGV
+313 YSNQRYKEFMGI
-325 PCLCKNLSTI
+325 PCLCKNLSGL

-350 INRDLEA
+350 INRDLES
-357 NTTALGKLG
+357 NSQALNKLG
-366 DPIPSEDSM
+366 DPIPQEDSM

-415 RENVGGLVPFSKE
+415 RNTIDELTPFASA

-458 QLMKDPV
+458 QLMKDPIR
-465 KRPIF
+465 RPIF
-470 NINIHAQKC
+470 NINQHAQKC

-485 ELNVLIENI
+485 ELNVLIEHI
-494 LGEQSIDRFPE
+494 LEDQSINRFPE
-505 LNKIITK
+505 LNKLITK
-512 TCLNEV
+512 TCLNDV
-518 FIPHLNKTYRAV
+518 FIPHLNKTYRSV
-530 EDELVSQENYIWT
+530 EDELSSQENYIWT
-543 DDLKFNEALID
+543 DDLKFNEALVD

-560 DVMRILAENYFKATV
+560 EVMRILAENYFKATV

-585 IMYYLVTQSQKD
+585 IMYSLVTQSQKE
-597 IGAKLYEVIKN
+597 IGAKLYEIIKET
-608 SDLKDILREV
+608 DLKELLKEV
-618 DNIQEKRNNLDKV
+618 DNIQERRNNLDTV
-631 LKDLKDAKDLIEG
+631 INDLRSAKELIEG

>member
-1 MSIDDAESST
+1 MSGEDNQSAIGKIYESVADT
-11 MGTLFKSV
+11 FT
-19 SKAVNSLYTSENYDL
+19 SLYSNENFDL

-46 VLNSIFINRGD
+46 VLNSIFINRSD

-111 CFGEYVEST
+111 SFGEYLDST

-127 NIDYPYPND
+127 NIDFPNPTD
-136 DQKREIRSTIKQLT
+136 EQKSEIRSMINQLT
-150 NQYAGDGMNITDTP
+150 NQYAGNGMNITDNP

-178 MVDLPGLTMVA
+178 LVDLPGLTMVA

-197 DIKER
+197 DIKDR
-202 IKSMIGKYIK
+202 IRNLVGNYISNKSA
-212 KKSSIIMA
+212 IIMA

-239 YDPRCERTVGILTK
+239 HDPRCERTVGILTK
-253 LDLMNEGTDVT
+253 IDIMNEGTDIT

-278 YGYYGIRNRNKIELE
+278 YGYYAIKNRNKIEADT
-293 SMDVLEGLHAE
+293 MNVIDGLREE
-304 YKYFNEHPI
+304 YRYFNDHPI
-313 YSNHRYKEFMGV
+313 YSNHRYKEFMGI
-325 PCLCKNLSTI
+325 PCLCKNLSSL

-350 INRDLEA
+350 INRDLES
-357 NTTALGKLG
+357 NTSDLNKLG
-366 DPIPSEDSM
+366 DPIPQEDSM
-375 KSAFVHKTIAKLTRS
+375 KSAYIHKTIAKLTRA
-390 FISILEDRG
+390 FISVLEDRG
-399 KIINSGRNIK
+399 KIINSGRNVK
-409 QQFVEF
+409 QQFLEF
-415 RENVGGLVPFSKE
+415 RQTIENLQPFSKA

-458 QLMKDPV
+458 QLMKDPI

-470 NINIHAQKC
+470 NINQHAQKC

-485 ELNVLIENI
+485 ELNVLVEH
-494 LGEQSIDRFPE
+494 LLEEQSINRFPV
-505 LNKIITK
+505 LNKLITK
-512 TCLNEV
+512 TCLNDV
-518 FIPHLNKTYRAV
+518 FIPHLNKTYRAI
-530 EDELVSQENYIWT
+530 EDELCSQENYIWT
-543 DDLKFNEALID
+543 DDLKFNEALVD
-554 STSSNV
+554 SNSSNV
-560 DVMRILAENYFKATV
+560 DVMRILAENYYKATT

-585 IMYYLVTQSQKD
+585 IMYYLVSQSQKD
-597 IGAKLYEVIKN
+597 IGSKLYEIIKKTELDELLN
-608 SDLKDILREV
+608 EV
-618 DNIQEKRNNLDKV
+618 DNIQERRNNLDKII
-631 LKDLKDAKDLIEG
+631 KDLRSAKELIEG

>member
-1 MSIDDAESST
+1 MSTEDNQSAMSKIYESVADT
-11 MGTLFKSV
+11 FT
-19 SKAVNSLYTSENYDL
+19 SLYSNENFDL

-127 NIDYPYPND
+127 PIDFPNPSD
-136 DQKREIRSTIKQLT
+136 EQKAEIRSMIKQLT
-150 NQYAGDGMNITDTP
+150 NQYAGNDMNITDSP

-178 MVDLPGLTMVA
+178 LVDLPGLTMVA

-202 IKSMIGKYIK
+202 IRNLIGTYIK
-212 KKSSIIMA
+212 NKSSLIMA

-253 LDLMNEGTDVT
+253 IDLMNEGTDIT

-278 YGYYGIRNRNKIELE
+278 HGYYAIKNRNKLE
-293 SMDVLEGLHAE
+293 MERMTVIEGLKDE
-304 YKYFNEHPI
+304 YRYFSEHPI
-313 YSNHRYKEFMGV
+313 YSNQRYKEFMGI
-325 PCLCKNLSTI
+325 PCLCKNLSGL

-350 INRDLEA
+350 INRDLES
-357 NTTALGKLG
+357 NSQALNKLG
-366 DPIPSEDSM
+366 DPIPQEDSM

-415 RENVGGLVPFSKE
+415 RNTIDGLTPFASA

-458 QLMKDPV
+458 QLMKDPI

-485 ELNVLIENI
+485 ELNVLIEHI
-494 LGEQSIDRFPE
+494 LEDQSINRFPE
-505 LNKIITK
+505 LNKLITK
-512 TCLNEV
+512 TCLNDV
-518 FIPHLNKTYRAV
+518 FIPHLNKTYRSV
-530 EDELVSQENYIWT
+530 EDELCSQENYIWT
-543 DDLKFNEALID
+543 DDLKFNEALVD

-560 DVMRILAENYFKATV
+560 EVMRILAENYFKATV

-585 IMYYLVTQSQKD
+585 IMYSLVTQSQKD
-597 IGAKLYEVIKN
+597 IGAKLYEIIKQT
-608 SDLKDILREV
+608 DLKELLKEV
-618 DNIQEKRNNLDKV
+618 DNIQERRNNLDTV
-631 LKDLKDAKDLIEG
+631 IKDLRSAKELIEG